1 MLQASTLNFLRALK
15 KNNNKVWFDAHRG
28 SYDDA
33 RKDFENFLN
42 EVLDRL
48 ARKDETINGLRPKDC
63 IFRINR
69 DIRFSK
75 DKSPY
80 KSNFG
85 ASIARGGKKSIFAG
99 YYIHCEPGAAFAG
112 GGLWMPMPA
121 ETKKIR
127 QEIDYNWDEFSKIIG
142 SRKFK
147 SAYGDLYEGEDVSL
161 KKLPQGYP
169 KDHPAAGYLKFRSWL
184 ALRNFSDKELKSRDL
199 VNKTMDAFLS
209 LKPLLNF
216 LNQALED

>member
-1 MLQASTLNFLRALK
+1 MLQASTLNFLKALK
-15 KNNNKVWFDAHRG
+15 KNNNKVWFDAHRS
-28 SYDDA
+28 SYEGA
-33 RKDFENFLN
+33 RKDFENFLQ

-48 ARKDETINGLRPKDC
+48 GRKDETIKGLRPKDC

-99 YYIHCEPGAAFAG
+99 YYIHCEPGAAFTG

-121 ETKKIR
+121 EIKKIR
-127 QEIDYNWDEFSKIIG
+127 QEIDYNWDEFRKIIG
-142 SRKFK
+142 LRKFK
-147 SAYGDLYEGEDVSL
+147 SVYGDLHEGEDVSL
-161 KKLPQGYP
+161 KKLPHGYP
-169 KDHPAAGYLKFRSWL
+169 KDHPAADYLKLRSWL
-184 ALRNFSDKELKSRDL
+184 ALRNFSDKELKSKDL
-199 VNKTMDAFLS
+199 VNKTADTFFS
-209 LKPLLNF
+209 LKPLLDF
-216 LNQALED
+216 LNRALEE